1 MVNATL
7 SYRLRGDQRY
17 TFYVRGN
24 NLLGEEVFNHSS
36 FLASTVPEPG
46 RNVTVGT
53 RIEFCRN
60 VNGICAGALT
70 PPDTTTR
77 IWRTPCN
84 A

>member
-1 MVNATL
+1 MPQDQIAGFEETTPSYDMVNATL

-24 NLLGEEVFNHSS
+24 NLLGEEVIHHSS

-53 RIEFCRN
+53 RIEF
-60 VNGICAGALT
+60 
-70 PPDTTTR
+70 
-77 IWRTPCN
+77 
-84 A
+84 

>member
-7 SYRLRGDQRY
+7 SYRLRGDQRH

-53 RIEFCRN
+53 RIEF
-60 VNGICAGALT
+60 
-70 PPDTTTR
+70 
-77 IWRTPCN
+77 
-84 A
+84 